1 MSKITCP
8 SISYQAE
15 ADLERVQFFFTAA
28 YALQE
33 GRAVSLVIS
42 LYLNRNPVICENSL
56 KLLVK
61 FSIYLDFS
69 CISRESF
76 Q

>member
-28 YALQE
+28 YALQ
-33 GRAVSLVIS
+33 
-42 LYLNRNPVICENSL
+42 
-56 KLLVK
+56 
-61 FSIYLDFS
+61 D
-69 CISRESF
+69 ES
-76 Q
+76 QDALPLATRMET